1 MINWLSQ
8 TGRKE
13 EVTRAVQALSRFYK
27 LTLSRRELMNT
38 IGGELEHVSLY
49 VQLQNMRYENCAT
62 LVIDVPEELCG
73 YTIPKLTFQPLVE
86 NALLHGIRMTE
97 KKTGSILITGWR
109 EGDDIVFM
117 VSDDGA
123 GIPPEKL
130 DSLQEGAK
138 KPEEQIPRRPEPKR
152 ATSASTTRI
161 CGSKACMAANTA
173 CPSTAIPAPAP
184 KSQSACRRIG
194 PCPKGYQTAPTP
206 PPPPPKAGAAKP
218 WRLPPHP

>member
-1 MINWLSQ
+1 
-8 TGRKE
+8 
-13 EVTRAVQALSRFYK
+13 
-27 LTLSRRELMNT
+27 MNT

-109 EGDDIVFM
+109 EGDDIVFI

-130 DSLQEGAK
+130 DSLQEGEK
-138 KPEEQIPRRPEPKR
+138 
-152 ATSASTTRI
+152 
-161 CGSKACMAANTA
+161 
-173 CPSTAIPAPAP
+173 
-184 KSQSACRRIG
+184 
-194 PCPKGYQTAPTP
+194 
-206 PPPPPKAGAAKP
+206 KAGGTNSPASGTETGHIAAQKP
-218 WRLPPHP
+218 VWQPIRPVLQQPSRHRHRSHSPPAGE